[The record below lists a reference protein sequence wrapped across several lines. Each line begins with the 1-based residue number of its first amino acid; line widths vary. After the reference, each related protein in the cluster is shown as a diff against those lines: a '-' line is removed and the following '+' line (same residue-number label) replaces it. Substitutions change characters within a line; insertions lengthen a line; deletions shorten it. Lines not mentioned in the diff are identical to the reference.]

1 MSGCANVNEP
11 TDVNFKD
18 MGVEKC
24 ELYIL
29 RAVDG
34 CGEFENPN
42 GDEYWK
48 LGGLNQ
54 DACCFWSIEAQYDEI
69 RDQGSD

>member
-1 MSGCANVNEP
+1 MINPNWAKNGCADMNNP

-24 ELYIL
+24 EGYFL

-34 CGEFENPN
+34 CGDFENPN
-42 GDEYWK
+42 GDEFWK
-48 LGGLNQ
+48 WGEQNR
-54 DACCFWSIEAQYDEI
+54 DACCFWDVNAQ
-69 RDQGSD
+69 